1 MLPGQT
7 DVRAFSRG
15 REIEAVL
22 SPYFEGVNG
31 IDAVLMPYFSFFGSH
46 SRESAFI
53 FSALSAVFTPTRTL
67 VKV

>member
-7 DVRAFSRG
+7 DVRAFSGR

-31 IDAVLMPYFSFFGSH
+31 IDAVFDALLQFLWVPLEGVGVYLLRLKCGLH
-46 SRESAFI
+46 SN
-53 FSALSAVFTPTRTL
+53 
-67 VKV
+67 